1 MTLLSG
7 DPPRGRP
14 LQILVALIVLALLV
28 APFLFPG
35 AKALNTAA
43 KTSVM
48 ILLVASYDVL
58 IGYAGIVSFAHV
70 MFFGV
75 GAYGVGLAL
84 YGLGASWAALA
95 VGSSPPS
102 RCRSCWR
109 WRLACS
115 RCACRRSSSP
125 W

>member
-1 MTLLSG
+1 MS
-7 DPPRGRP
+7 
-14 LQILVALIVLALLV
+14 VVLALIF

-43 KTSVM
+43 KTCVM

-84 YGLGASWAALA
+84 YGLGASWTARWPS
-95 VGSSPPS
+95 GSSRPS
-102 RCRSCWR
+102 RCRWR
-109 WRLACS
+109 WRWRSGSS
-115 RCACRRSSSP
+115 RCGCSRSSSP

>member
-7 DPPRGRP
+7 DGPRGRP
-14 LQILVALIVLALLV
+14 LTILIALIVLALLF

-43 KTSVM
+43 KTCVM

-70 MFFGV
+70 MCFGV

-84 YGLGASWAALA
+84 SGLGASWAALRT
-95 VGSSPPS
+95 VIP
-102 RCRSCWR
+102 RWR
-109 WRLACS
+109 WS
-115 RCACRRSSSP
+115 RPTLS
-125 W
+125 